1 MKNKHY
7 RRVFAAKR
15 VKTLFGMLLAAS
27 LFLLAFS
34 GCAPKSEP
42 PPAEQIKLG
51 VVEATGYADRA
62 YLHMY
67 DASLQLLGTV
77 ENDYA
82 NYCEPFNEPV
92 YLDGSVF
99 TAPRGRSGESFLFYP
114 FFIPRRD
121 AECVVAYDLQSG
133 AYTEYET
140 GLDYMNC
147 MTVSADAVYAANTI
161 DFVSHLVRTDRKSGE
176 TVQTEFPDVFLS
188 ELYIASDNTL
198 YALAEDNSERSKPSA
213 PYLYVINGE
222 TLALVQHYALDA
234 YGTGLRMLEVGDWL
248 YVSSQYDY
256 DVNDYNTLGQL
267 EESMSLTAFHTKTH
281 KLYRVEIG
289 APCSNNLSL
298 VDGKLWISNVDEV
311 TGVGSQL
318 TLYDPSD
325 GNIQTFDLGYEIEQ
339 MSADSSGIYVLGND
353 GATLCKYALEPSGLR
368 LLAKANVPSHSSEKT
383 YFYKS
388 SFFFVPAE
396 P

>member
-1 MKNKHY
+1 M
-7 RRVFAAKR
+7 
-15 VKTLFGMLLAAS
+15 FGMLLAAS

-42 PPAEQIKLG
+42 PPAGQIKLG
-51 VVEATGYADRA
+51 VVEATEYADRA
-62 YLHMY
+62 YLYMY

-92 YLDGSVF
+92 YLNGSVF
-99 TAPRGRSGESFLFYP
+99 TAPRGRTVESFPLYP

-176 TVQTEFPDVFLS
+176 TVQTEFPDIYIN
-188 ELYIASDNTL
+188 ELYIAPDNTL
-198 YALAEDNSERSKPSA
+198 YALAEDNSERSTPSA

-222 TLALVQHYALDA
+222 TLALLQRYSMEA
-234 YGTGLRMLEVGDWL
+234 YGVGWRMLQVGDWL
-248 YVSSQYDY
+248 YISCQCEYDANAY
-256 DVNDYNTLGQL
+256 EWEQATN
-267 EESMSLTAFHTKTH
+267 MTAFHTKTH
-281 KLYRVEIG
+281 KLYHVELG
-289 APCSNNLSL
+289 TPSPNNLSF
-298 VDGKLWISNVDEV
+298 VDGKLWISHEDDVI
-311 TGVGSQL
+311 GVGSQL
-318 TLYDPSD
+318 TLYDPGD
-325 GNIQTFDLGYEIEQ
+325 GSIQTFDLGYEIEQ